1 MLTVP
6 VYLAMNFFISSSFLC
21 LNRCSWENIG
31 YLLSINQSQCMAK
44 QCFTFSVTPSMANL
58 AVGSKQFSFPG
69 RAKTP
74 SPPSATR
81 ISSSARPPESI
92 SVWVFSFGRSSWAL
106 EILRRRGQSRSPEL
120 QQRLVTTDQSFECNT
135 RHKKSCFN
143 YFFVEKKSCQSLI
156 LPFPPCGFFCTVQ
169 LKSALNDT
177 VV

>member
-44 QCFTFSVTPSMANL
+44 QCFTFSVTPSMANF

-69 RAKTP
+69 RTKTP

-106 EILRRRGQSRSPEL
+106 EISRRRGQSRSH
-120 QQRLVTTDQSFECNT
+120 QRRATTDQSFECNT
-135 RHKKSCFN
+135 RHKKNPVSII
-143 YFFVEKKSCQSLI
+143 FFVEKKSCQSLI